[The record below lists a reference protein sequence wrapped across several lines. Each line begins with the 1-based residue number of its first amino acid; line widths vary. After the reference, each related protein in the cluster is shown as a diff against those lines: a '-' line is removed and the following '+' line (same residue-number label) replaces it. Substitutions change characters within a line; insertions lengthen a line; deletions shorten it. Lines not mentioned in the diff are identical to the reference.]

1 MHVWIV
7 WIFLWTNCSILLV
20 FSLMN
25 ELKYLAHV
33 HFICLHTLWY
43 FWDLY
48 VCLCVYENVCE
59 CVCVCAC
66 VYMNACGCIWMCM
79 YVCECMVCVC
89 VCLCGC
95 GDVEAR
101 SQPWHSYSG
110 VPSALFPLR
119 RGFLLSLNSPLRPCW
134 LAGNLQESAYI
145 HLAITGT
152 TSCTI
157 ISAFTWLLA
166 IELRC
171 SCLHSNYFTK
181 LTL

>member
-1 MHVWIV
+1 MFILYVYIHYDISGICMCACVCMRMCVNVFVCVPVCIWMHVG
-7 WIFLWTNCSILLV
+7 
-20 FSLMN
+20 
-25 ELKYLAHV
+25 
-33 HFICLHTLWY
+33 
-43 FWDLY
+43 
-48 VCLCVYENVCE
+48 VYE
-59 CVCVCAC
+59 CVCMC
-66 VYMNACGCIWMCM
+66 VNAWC
-79 YVCECMVCVC
+79 VCVC

-152 TSCTI
+152 TSLHYHFSFYMVSGNRTQV
-157 ISAFTWLLA
+157 SMLA
-166 IELRC
+166 W
-171 SCLHSNYFTK
+171 
-181 LTL
+181 